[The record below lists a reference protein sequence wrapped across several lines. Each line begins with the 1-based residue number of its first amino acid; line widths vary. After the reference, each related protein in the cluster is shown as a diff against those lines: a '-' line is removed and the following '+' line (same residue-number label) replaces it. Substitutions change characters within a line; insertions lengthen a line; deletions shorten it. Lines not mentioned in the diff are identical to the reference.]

1 MAKELA
7 ESKSK
12 QHTSSPVVEGS
23 EFAPTQTSA
32 EKAGAVVM
40 DDMINLT
47 LPQAIQLRGLYQ
59 ARKEVEEKI
68 HFGEQMLGVGD
79 REIVSGDLGDENPHL
94 VLRPRANGII
104 T

>member
-1 MAKELA
+1 
-7 ESKSK
+7 
-12 QHTSSPVVEGS
+12 
-23 EFAPTQTSA
+23 
-32 EKAGAVVM
+32 M
-40 DDMINLT
+40 DDMISLT

-94 VLRPRANGII
+94 MLRPRPSAII
-104 T
+104 SYCRNISLSSLSQASGRTGRCTRLVIGGMTPI

>member
-1 MAKELA
+1 MATELA
-7 ESKSK
+7 ESKSRQK
-12 QHTSSPVVEGS
+12 TSSPASEGADLSTS
-23 EFAPTQTSA
+23 ETSG
-32 EKAGAVVM
+32 KKGGSVVM
-40 DDMINLT
+40 DDMISLT

-94 VLRPRANGII
+94 MLRPRPSAII
-104 T
+104 S